1 MNGLSLEKLLLMMG
15 GKGVAP
21 YGLREGSG
29 MPKGLGF
36 LGPVMGREGVST
48 ELSAEDESGEYPLM
62 VPTLT
67 KKELDLLLSG
77 KKIPDELYN
86 KARMFAESRRKMGK
100 SPFATPQDIR
110 MPAGL
115 LD

>member
-1 MNGLSLEKLLLMMG
+1 MNGITLEQLLLAMG
-15 GKGVAP
+15 GGVAP

-36 LGPVMGREGVST
+36 LGPIMGREGVST

-77 KKIPDELYN
+77 NKVPDALYD
-86 KARMFAESRRKMGK
+86 KARMWADSRRKMGMN
-100 SPFATPQDIR
+100 PFATPSEIR
-110 MPAGL
+110 IPPGL
-115 LD
+115 LSY